1 MSQPVQRNHS
11 RAQLHKVIRVES
23 FRAGCGEFIGMG
35 DLEKEEVEKPG
46 WAVLP
51 EHIRYQEGMF
61 AVRAK
66 GTSMLP
72 KILDGD
78 WCFFIRDLGGTRLNR
93 IVLVEH
99 RIEGMDRYSLKRYE
113 SKKTHSAD
121 GTWEHS
127 EITLHPLNHSEHK
140 DIILLK
146 REDEYR
152 ICGWFVG
159 RAQQIQRASRNIR
172 TNASRTR
179 SEKPTLLRD

>member
-1 MSQPVQRNHS
+1 MGRQEFEPGDSPKSLRKFGAEGTMATMSQPVHRNHS
-11 RAQLHKVIRVES
+11 RAKLHKVIRVES

-46 WAVLP
+46 LAVLP

-78 WCFFIRDLGGTRLNR
+78 FCFFIPDLGGTRLNR

-99 RIEGMDRYSLKRYE
+99 RFEGMDRDRKSTR
-113 SKKTHSAD
+113 
-121 GTWEHS
+121 
-127 EITLHPLNHSEHK
+127 LNSSH
-140 DIILLK
+140 
-146 REDEYR
+146 
-152 ICGWFVG
+152 
-159 RAQQIQRASRNIR
+159 AN
-172 TNASRTR
+172 
-179 SEKPTLLRD
+179 